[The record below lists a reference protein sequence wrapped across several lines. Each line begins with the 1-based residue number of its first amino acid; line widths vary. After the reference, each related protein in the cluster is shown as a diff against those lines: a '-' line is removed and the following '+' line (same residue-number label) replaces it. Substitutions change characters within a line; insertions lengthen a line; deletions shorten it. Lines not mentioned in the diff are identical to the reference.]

1 MYDDGWWN
9 DGMMDWLID
18 WWMDGW
24 MENDDDDDD
33 GDDDDDDEDED
44 EEEEEDEDEDEVG
57 WSSSSS
63 PSPPCDEASLPGLLT
78 RLDLRLYKPQLLGY
92 LDSQFSSANIVKI

>member
-1 MYDDGWWN
+1 
-9 DGMMDWLID
+9 
-18 WWMDGW
+18 

-33 GDDDDDDEDED
+33 DDDED

-63 PSPPCDEASLPGLLT
+63 SPCDEASLPGLLT

>member
-1 MYDDGWWN
+1 MMEWWN
-9 DGMMDWLID
+9 DGLID
-18 WWMDGW
+18 WLMDGW
-24 MENDDDDDD
+24 MENDDDDGD
-33 GDDDDDDEDED
+33 DDDDDDEDED

-57 WSSSSS
+57 WSSSSSS